1 MGIQRYPQE
10 SKQVSFKSTEPVLR
24 QISDPNRFYPHFTLK
39 RAIEGL
45 CVYYY
50 FDTGFNSAVRQ
61 PSGFGTETTLLPGG
75 QNLATII
82 NQIKN
87 NHSLEYD
94 KIEEAVKKINPS
106 FKEITSAF
114 LGSKLYMVLREQN
127 LSKSV
132 SIEHIS
138 DGTLRYLLLLAILF
152 NPERGSIVCIDEPE
166 TSLHPDMINTIS
178 EAIKRASKETQLI
191 ISTHS
196 PLLLNAF
203 ELDDIL
209 IFEKNSDN
217 ETQVDRKSMD
227 EFDEWVDNFLVGQA
241 WLQGLLGG
249 KRW

>member
-1 MGIQRYPQE
+1 M
-10 SKQVSFKSTEPVLR
+10 
-24 QISDPNRFYPHFTLK
+24 
-39 RAIEGL
+39 
-45 CVYYY
+45 
-50 FDTGFNSAVRQ
+50 
-61 PSGFGTETTLLPGG
+61 
-75 QNLATII
+75 
-82 NQIKN
+82 
-87 NHSLEYD
+87 
-94 KIEEAVKKINPS
+94 
-106 FKEITSAF
+106 
-114 LGSKLYMVLREQN
+114 MLREQH

-138 DGTLRYLLLLAILF
+138 DGTLRYLLLLSILF

-178 EAIKRASKETQLI
+178 EAIKQASRETQLI

-209 IFEKNSDN
+209 IFEKNTDN
-217 ETQVDRKSMD
+217 ETTVSRKSMD
-227 EFDEWVDNFLVGQA
+227 EFDEWVDDFLVGQA